1 MNSPATSHELR
12 DIRRRNPG
20 SPFQA
25 YVCAVLGILAALVPF
40 PAAADAGIRF
50 LNPEGLFKPSTFSQI
65 AVTEGDKIVYI
76 SGQTARDPTSKI
88 VAVGDVKGQAEK
100 VFANLRTA
108 IESVGGSMADI
119 AKITTFVVNLQPD
132 DRVWIGEMVKKHFPK
147 PPAHTLVG
155 ISALAAPE
163 LLIEIEAI
171 AVLD

>member
-1 MNSPATSHELR
+1 MSIRLR
-12 DIRRRNPG
+12 LRI
-20 SPFQA
+20 A
-25 YVCAVLGILAALVPF
+25 AILAALTAF
-40 PAAADAGIRF
+40 PAAADADIRF
-50 LNPEGLFKPSTFSQI
+50 LNPDGLFKPGTFSQI
-65 AVTEGDKIVYI
+65 AVTEGDKVVYI

-155 ISALAAPE
+155 ISALATPE
-163 LLIEIEAI
+163 LLIEIEAT

>member
-1 MNSPATSHELR
+1 MFATFS
-12 DIRRRNPG
+12 G
-20 SPFQA
+20 
-25 YVCAVLGILAALVPF
+25 F
-40 PAAADAGIRF
+40 PAAADADVRF
-50 LNPEGLFKPSTFSQI
+50 LNPDGLFKPSTFSQI
-65 AVTEGDKIVYI
+65 AVTKGDKVVFI

-88 VAVGDVKGQAEK
+88 VAVGDVKGQAER

-108 IESVGGSMADI
+108 VESVGGSMGDI

-132 DRVWIGEMVKKHFPK
+132 DRVWIGEMVKKHFPR

-163 LLIEIEAI
+163 LLIEIEAV

>member
-1 MNSPATSHELR
+1 MN
-12 DIRRRNPG
+12 IRTLARI
-20 SPFQA
+20 A
-25 YVCAVLGILAALVPF
+25 ALLAALTVF
-40 PAAADAGIRF
+40 PVGADADIRF

-65 AVTEGDKIVYI
+65 AITEGDKVVYI

-88 VAVGDVKGQAEK
+88 VSVGDVKGQAEK

>member
-1 MNSPATSHELR
+1 MSIQLCLR
-12 DIRRRNPG
+12 IV
-20 SPFQA
+20 A
-25 YVCAVLGILAALVPF
+25 MLAALTAF
-40 PAAADAGIRF
+40 PAAADADIRF
-50 LNPEGLFKPSTFSQI
+50 LNPDGLFKPSTFSQI
-65 AVTEGDKIVYI
+65 AVTKGDKIVFI

-108 IESVGGSMADI
+108 MESVEGSMGDI

-171 AVLD
+171 AVIDY

>member
-1 MNSPATSHELR
+1 VLEMNVR
-12 DIRRRNPG
+12 
-20 SPFQA
+20 
-25 YVCAVLGILAALVPF
+25 ILARIAAILATLTAL
-40 PAAADAGIRF
+40 PAMADADIRF

-65 AVTEGDKIVYI
+65 AVTDGDKVVYI

-88 VAVGDVKGQAEK
+88 IAVGDVKGQAEK
-100 VFANLRTA
+100 VFSNLRTA
-108 IESVGGSMADI
+108 IESVGGSMGDI

-163 LLIEIEAI
+163 LLIEIEAT

>member
-1 MNSPATSHELR
+1 MNIKNFSRITAL
-12 DIRRRNPG
+12 
-20 SPFQA
+20 
-25 YVCAVLGILAALVPF
+25 LAALTAL
-40 PAAADAGIRF
+40 PAMADADIRF
-50 LNPEGLFKPSTFSQI
+50 LNPDGLFKPSTFSQI
-65 AVTEGDKIVYI
+65 AVTEGDKVVYI

-132 DRVWIGEMVKKHFPK
+132 DRVWIGELVKKHFPK

>member
-1 MNSPATSHELR
+1 MS
-12 DIRRRNPG
+12 IRTLARI
-20 SPFQA
+20 A
-25 YVCAVLGILAALVPF
+25 ALLAALTAF
-40 PAAADAGIRF
+40 PVAADADIRF
-50 LNPEGLFKPSTFSQI
+50 LNPDGLFKPGTFSQI
-65 AVTEGDKIVYI
+65 AITKGDKVVYI

-88 VAVGDVKGQAEK
+88 VSVGVVKGQAEK